1 MHAELARVLYWLGT
15 TGVTSAL
22 PAQEYADELG
32 IPFLETS
39 AKSRPHLDRFFC
51 VLARANRGLA
61 VRLQML
67 PTWRRRL

>member
-1 MHAELARVLYWLGT
+1 MHAELARALYWLGT

-39 AKSRPHLDRFFC
+39 AKSRPHLWIAFSVC
-51 VLARANRGLA
+51 AS
-61 VRLQML
+61 
-67 PTWRRRL
+67 TC